1 MFEDAAAGSS
11 PEGETTDVE
20 LVSAVKAATISGNVL
35 DYREAR
41 RAERVGKPLAA
52 QPAAPAA
59 AKPDDQAAS
68 TDASPKPASEA
79 GKPKGEKLKARL
91 VELDAE
97 NAALSERLRTRKA
110 LREELAGYELTP
122 KPGAKD
128 PASPAAGTLAETVQR
143 PDTRQPMLTSAD
155 FFQKHPEA
163 DLGDYSLYV
172 TRYDR
177 ATEAV
182 ESRQRE
188 QKAKQFEALT
198 KRHDSFAERLKTA
211 STADPKFWESVT
223 PEITALKTVAM
234 ARSEGLDV
242 FVDNFIA
249 DELMDSKVGPQL
261 MLHLSA
267 NPEDLKTLREAE
279 DPDDLKRRVGR
290 LEGRLGTAKEPDPPL
305 KPKKVV
311 SDAPLPGT
319 TLGRKPA
326 ASTDGLVSAVN
337 GDNFSAFRA
346 EKQARALAARGG
358 R

>member
-1 MFEDAAAGSS
+1 MLSDAAAGSS
-11 PEGETTDVE
+11 PDGETTDVE

-41 RAERVGKPLAA
+41 RAERAGKPLAD

-68 TDASPKPASEA
+68 TDASQKPASEA

-97 NAALSERLRTRKA
+97 NAALTERLRTRKA

-122 KPGAKD
+122 KAGAKD

-143 PDTRQPMLTSAD
+143 PDTRQPMLTDAA
-155 FFQKHPEA
+155 FFAKHPEA
-163 DLGDYSLYV
+163 GLGDYSLYV
-172 TRYDR
+172 SRYDR
-177 ATEAV
+177 AVEAL
-182 ESRQRE
+182 EGRKQN
-188 QKAKQFEALT
+188 QQAQQFEALQ
-198 KRHDSFAERLKTA
+198 KRHDSFAERLNA
-211 STADPKFWESVT
+211 AIAADEKFSESVT
-223 PEITALKTVAM
+223 PEVFGLVPIATARGK
-234 ARSEGLDV
+234 GLDV
-242 FVDNFIA
+242 TVDNFIA
-249 DELMDSKVGPQL
+249 EEIIDSEIGPKL

-267 NPEDLKTLREAE
+267 NPADLQTLRESK

-290 LEGRLGTAKEPDPPL
+290 LEGRLGSGEPTPQP